1 VKHVVSAVLIA
12 TRVIVLTPAIGVLV
26 VVVVVLRLKDLRPL
40 RVLPRLLLPLR
51 PRGLV
56 VVARAR
62 VLTTVVS
69 EVVVVF

>member
-1 VKHVVSAVLIA
+1 MAARAMVLILA
-12 TRVIVLTPAIGVLV
+12 VGVLV
-26 VVVVVLRLKDLRPL
+26 VVVVVLRLKDPRPL

-56 VVARAR
+56 VVAGAR
-62 VLTTVVS
+62 VLITVVL

>member
-1 VKHVVSAVLIA
+1 VSAVSIA
-12 TRVIVLTPAIGVLV
+12 TRVIVLILAIGVLV

-51 PRGLV
+51 LRGLV
-56 VVARAR
+56 IVARAR
-62 VLTTVVS
+62 VLITVVL

>member
-1 VKHVVSAVLIA
+1 VSAVSIA
-12 TRVIVLTPAIGVLV
+12 TRAIVLILAIEVLV
-26 VVVVVLRLKDLRPL
+26 VVVVVLRLKDPRPL

-51 PRGLV
+51 LRGLV
-56 VVARAR
+56 IVARAR

>member
-1 VKHVVSAVLIA
+1 MVLI
-12 TRVIVLTPAIGVLV
+12 LAIGVLV
-26 VVVVVLRLKDLRPL
+26 VVVVVLRLKNLRPL

-56 VVARAR
+56 IVARAR
-62 VLTTVVS
+62 VLIIVVL

>member
-1 VKHVVSAVLIA
+1 VSTVSIAARIIVLI
-12 TRVIVLTPAIGVLV
+12 LAIGVLV
-26 VVVVVLRLKDLRPL
+26 VVVVLRLKDPRPL

-51 PRGLV
+51 LRGLV

-62 VLTTVVS
+62 VLTTVVL

>member
-1 VKHVVSAVLIA
+1 MAA
-12 TRVIVLTPAIGVLV
+12 RVIVLILAIGVLV

-51 PRGLV
+51 LRGLV
-56 VVARAR
+56 VVTRAR
-62 VLTTVVS
+62 VLITVVL

>member
-1 VKHVVSAVLIA
+1 MA
-12 TRVIVLTPAIGVLV
+12 TRAIVLTLATGVLV
-26 VVVVVLRLKDLRPL
+26 VVVVVLRLKNPRPL

-56 VVARAR
+56 IVARAR
-62 VLTTVVS
+62 VLTTVVL

>member
-1 VKHVVSAVLIA
+1 MAA
-12 TRVIVLTPAIGVLV
+12 GVIVLILAIGVLV

-40 RVLPRLLLPLR
+40 QVLPRLLLLLR

-56 VVARAR
+56 IVARAR
-62 VLTTVVS
+62 VLITVVL